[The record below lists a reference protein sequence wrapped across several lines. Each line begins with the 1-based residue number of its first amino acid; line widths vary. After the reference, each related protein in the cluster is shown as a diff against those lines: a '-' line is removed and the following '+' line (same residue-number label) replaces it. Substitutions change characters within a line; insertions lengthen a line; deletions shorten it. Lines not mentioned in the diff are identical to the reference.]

1 LRRRRSLLRDR
12 LYDIPTFKNALSG
25 LKETRNSLAQSYAI
39 FASRDALATIPRR
52 SRMAH
57 QTLKRIFVFSFLFFF
72 FFFSGTNE
80 ATAAR
85 LEGGM
90 KLCLARRGRM
100 NL

>member
-1 LRRRRSLLRDR
+1 MESLRRRRSLLRDR

-72 FFFSGTNE
+72 SGTNE

>member
-1 LRRRRSLLRDR
+1 MESLRRRRSLLRDR
-12 LYDIPTFKNALSG
+12 LYDIPIFKNALSG

-72 FFFSGTNE
+72 FFF
-80 ATAAR
+80 
-85 LEGGM
+85 LEQTKLLPLGLKGG
-90 KLCLARRGRM
+90 
-100 NL
+100 